1 MNRRLGIMIVALL
14 VTASGWI
21 AVIGAADDRS
31 DSVSEALSLAES
43 TESAVEMASETTW
56 HYVSGA
62 VMGIG
67 LGMVV
72 GGGLVFSYW
81 KRKIG

>member
-1 MNRRLGIMIVALL
+1 MNRRLGVLIAALL
-14 VTASGWI
+14 VTASGWV
-21 AVIGAADDRS
+21 AMIGAADDHS
-31 DSVSEALSLAES
+31 DSVSEAISLAES
-43 TESAVEMASETTW
+43 TESAVEIASETTW

-62 VMGIG
+62 VVGVG

-81 KRKIG
+81 RKKIG